1 MKKQNKKII
10 SVFAVITIICSLFSN
25 VFAATDA
32 VTLQIGDS
40 KVNYDTVAEAVADV
54 PKDNTN
60 AIITFNDNFKGPGV
74 KVNAN
79 QNITF
84 DLNNF
89 TWDITDTVGSAG
101 TETNGLQLL
110 KGSTIKIQNGAITSQ
125 TAKMLIQNYCDL
137 TIDNVKLSGTDN
149 LTQYIIS
156 NNNGST
162 TITGGSEITA
172 ASGGIAFDSDKWGG
186 YDGGN
191 VILESGTI
199 NGNINATNGGKMTL
213 NGGTINGEVLASNYT
228 SSGYDSQ
235 SPVITINGT
244 DIKGNVSSTEEGKIT
259 IQKGTI
265 DGTVNSSGTNKI
277 EITGGVF
284 LKELGDNVNVNSK
297 YSAKIGNKTVIGKE
311 DFNKA
316 IKNLKSGDSIE
327 LLTVPEN
334 TKLSIPEN
342 VTVTNNSGNKVV
354 INNENLNAGGS
365 ITTIP
370 PTTDN
375 DKDENNSSSSSTDST
390 SKNNTANE
398 NIETF
403 SPQTSDNSNITLFT
417 IIFIISIVGIIT
429 IITLKKKQQN

>member
-1 MKKQNKKII
+1 MKKQSKKII
-10 SVFAVITIICSLFSN
+10 SVFAIIAIICSLFSN

-40 KVNYDTVAEAVADV
+40 KKNYDTVAEAVAAV

-60 AIITFNDNFKGPGV
+60 AVITFNDNFTGSGV
-74 KVNAN
+74 KVNEN

-89 TWDITDTVGSAG
+89 TWDITDTVGSTG

-110 KGSTIKIQNGAITSQ
+110 KGSTVKIQNGAITSQ
-125 TAKMLIQNYCDL
+125 TAKLLIQNYCDL

-149 LTQYIIS
+149 LTQYIVS

-172 ASGGIAFDSDKWGG
+172 AAGGMAFDSDKWGG

-191 VILESGTI
+191 VILENGTI

-228 SSGYDSQ
+228 NAGFEFQ
-235 SPVITINGT
+235 SPIITINGT
-244 DIKGNVSSTEEGKIT
+244 DINGNVSSEGEGKVV

-265 DGTVNSSGTNKI
+265 NGTVDSTGTNKI
-277 EITGGVF
+277 EITGGTF
-284 LKELGDNVNVNSK
+284 LKELGDKVNVNSE
-297 YSAKIGNKTVIGKE
+297 YSAKIGNKTVIGEE
-311 DFNKA
+311 DFNEA
-316 IKNLKSGDSIE
+316 IKNLKSGDEIE
-327 LLTVPEN
+327 LLAVPEN

-342 VTVTNNSGNKVV
+342 VKVINSSGNNV
-354 INNENLNAGGS
+354 IINDENLNTGGN
-365 ITTIP
+365 ITTP
-370 PTTDN
+370 PT
-375 DKDENNSSSSSTDST
+375 DKDDSSSSSGST
-390 SKNNTANE
+390 STDNNTNDNAG
-398 NIETF
+398 TL
-403 SPQTSDNSNITLFT
+403 SPQTSDNSNMTLFVIT
-417 IIFIISIVGIIT
+417 FMISIIGIT
-429 IITLKKKQQN
+429 TAITLKKKQQH